1 MAAGT
6 TRGIHTEDA
15 AATAVAARSHGAET
29 REAGA
34 NAARGAQRAWLGGLP
49 AEHCVARW
57 YAAYTSANHEKRVAE
72 QMSVREV
79 EHFLPVYASV
89 RRWKDR
95 RVTLELPLFP
105 GYVFVRMAL
114 RDRRK
119 VQQIPGVARLV
130 EFGGTPAALPEEE
143 IEALRTSLASG
154 VRAEPHPFLT
164 AGRKVRVKCGPLAG
178 VEGILLKRKG
188 KFRVVISIELIQRS
202 VAVEM
207 EIGEVEARGG

>member
-1 MAAGT
+1 
-6 TRGIHTEDA
+6 
-15 AATAVAARSHGAET
+15 
-29 REAGA
+29 
-34 NAARGAQRAWLGGLP
+34 
-49 AEHCVARW
+49 
-57 YAAYTSANHEKRVAE
+57 
-72 QMSVREV
+72 
-79 EHFLPVYASV
+79 
-89 RRWKDR
+89 
-95 RVTLELPLFP
+95 VTLELPLFP